1 MPNPSKKTYPAIVEE
16 FELPFNMAEM
26 DYGDINV
33 DGFVINWTTIKERKG
48 IKAAS
53 IDRGIGDDSPWLRA
67 SITLEDGR
75 IVLFQADIQPLLESL
90 INRALEKYPVRMSR
104 VCGSCGLSV
113 VTTAIEPC
121 ENCKEVNWTNAKAI

>member
-1 MPNPSKKTYPAIVEE
+1 MSDPSKKTYPVIVEE
-16 FELPFNMAEM
+16 FEIPFNMAEM

-33 DGFVINWTTIKERKG
+33 DGFVINWTTIKEHKG

-53 IDRGIGDDSPWLRA
+53 IERGIGNDSPWLRA

-90 INRALEKYPVRMSR
+90 INRAIEKYWQKP
-104 VCGSCGLSV
+104 
-113 VTTAIEPC
+113 
-121 ENCKEVNWTNAKAI
+121 